1 LSKKYQ
7 KICQKIVKKICQKK
21 CQKIVGKVK
30 RWRVQFLA
38 EIPRSFVTVLAARV
52 KGETLKWKIYLLT
65 STVSK
70 NFSTRGERK
79 SWDGK
84 KTFDRNVGRRA
95 ARFFLVHDTKNGKNV
110 PNEHKIYQ
118 MVI

>member
-1 LSKKYQ
+1 MAGSIFGRDPPFLRYRFGSSSERRNFEMENLFVDLNRFQ
-7 KICQKIVKKICQKK
+7 KLFNQRREKEL
-21 CQKIVGKVK
+21 G
-30 RWRVQFLA
+30 W
-38 EIPRSFVTVLAARV
+38 
-52 KGETLKWKIYLLT
+52 
-65 STVSK
+65 
-70 NFSTRGERK
+70 
-79 SWDGK
+79 K